1 MKLIVLKGEPDA
13 GKTVTI
19 NYVYNKLRGEGYIEP
34 FRDVFKDLENGDF
47 LTVHEKERI
56 KLGIVSQGDYVGEK
70 ENSVEKHLENMKK
83 YNCSKVIC
91 TIRKNLMKKVNFNLG
106 AGNNKNTIILGKPI
120 QMNHIRE
127 INQKVEEILALV

>member
-1 MKLIVLKGEPDA
+1 MELIVLKGGSNV
-13 GKTVTI
+13 GKTATI
-19 NYVYNKLRGEGYIEP
+19 NYVYNELIKRNWKEVVPYTEISH
-34 FRDVFKDLENGDF
+34 GDF
-47 LTVHEKERI
+47 WAVLKKNEI
-56 KLGIVSQGDYVGEK
+56 ILGIVSQGDYVGEK